1 MRCPM
6 DETTRIGLRASD
18 ADRDAAISE
27 LGEHFQG
34 GRLDP
39 AELDDRTGRAL
50 RARVV
55 SDLDELFAD
64 LPRRPQAP
72 DRPMVAMRRRPAL
85 TSFLVPVLIAAALT
99 TAVLAGSGAG
109 GGWHHGWALGSA
121 LWWVIPVIT
130 LRLLWWRR
138 VGGARPCRGTR
149 ALRTPGAIT
158 LPQIAT
164 STAGAGPAWAPPACS
179 SSTSP

>member
-6 DETTRIGLRASD
+6 DETPRIGLRASD
-18 ADRDAAISE
+18 ADRDAAITE
-27 LGEHFQG
+27 LGEHFQA

-72 DRPMVAMRRRPAL
+72 DRPLVAMRRPPAA
-85 TSFLVPVLIAAALT
+85 TSFLVTLLIAAALT
-99 TAVLAGSGAG
+99 PAVRS
-109 GGWHHGWALGSA
+109 
-121 LWWVIPVIT
+121 
-130 LRLLWWRR
+130 RDR
-138 VGGARPCRGTR
+138 
-149 ALRTPGAIT
+149 
-158 LPQIAT
+158 
-164 STAGAGPAWAPPACS
+164 
-179 SSTSP
+179 

>member
-6 DETTRIGLRASD
+6 DETPRIGLRASD
-18 ADRDAAISE
+18 ADRDAAITE
-27 LGEHFQG
+27 LGEHFQA

-72 DRPMVAMRRRPAL
+72 DRPMVATRPRPPL
-85 TSFLVPVLIAAALT
+85 PSFLVPALIPAALT
-99 TAVLAGSGAG
+99 TAVLARG
-109 GGWHHGWALGSA
+109 G
-121 LWWVIPVIT
+121 
-130 LRLLWWRR
+130 
-138 VGGARPCRGTR
+138 
-149 ALRTPGAIT
+149 
-158 LPQIAT
+158 
-164 STAGAGPAWAPPACS
+164 
-179 SSTSP
+179 

>member
-1 MRCPM
+1 M

-18 ADRDAAISE
+18 ADRDAAIAE
-27 LGEHFQG
+27 LGEHFQA

-50 RARVV
+50 RARVA

-85 TSFLVPVLIAAALT
+85 TPFLVPVLIAAALT

-138 VGGARPCRGTR
+138 MGGARPWR
-149 ALRTPGAIT
+149 
-158 LPQIAT
+158 
-164 STAGAGPAWAPPACS
+164 
-179 SSTSP
+179 

>member
-18 ADRDAAISE
+18 ADRDAAITE
-27 LGEHFQG
+27 LGEHFQA

-50 RARVV
+50 RARVA

-72 DRPMVAMRRRPAL
+72 EPPMVTMPRRPAVAPL
-85 TSFLVPVLIAAALT
+85 LVPVLIAAAPT
-99 TAVLAGSGAG
+99 TAVLAG
-109 GGWHHGWALGSA
+109 
-121 LWWVIPVIT
+121 
-130 LRLLWWRR
+130 
-138 VGGARPCRGTR
+138 
-149 ALRTPGAIT
+149 
-158 LPQIAT
+158 
-164 STAGAGPAWAPPACS
+164 AGA
-179 SSTSP
+179 